1 MKIIID
7 RFDGTKKYESTYELT
22 NEEIAG
28 KTLLT
33 VLLISNRKR
42 MRR

>member
-7 RFDGTKKYESTYELT
+7 RFDGTKKYKSTYELI

-33 VLLISNRKR
+33 VLLDIKQKR